1 MSALDLP
8 PVSAGEFK
16 AEAALDGNAIA
27 VRCAGNADLRAR
39 EAVESLLVRVDSQ
52 AQRLGAAEVVVDLR
66 ELEFMNSS
74 CFKSFVSWIGR
85 VQDLAP
91 AAQYRIRLRSN
102 PKMHWQQR
110 SLHALRCFAV
120 ELISIEV

>member
-8 PVSAGEFK
+8 ATNGGEFR
-16 AEAALDGNAIA
+16 AEGSYDGATIT
-27 VRCAGNADLRAR
+27 VRCSGNADLRAR
-39 EAVESLLVRVDSQ
+39 DALDALLVRLDTE
-52 AQRLGAAEVVVDLR
+52 AQRLKVGEVAVDVR
-66 ELEFMNSS
+66 DLEFMNSW

-85 VQDLAP
+85 VQDLEP
-91 AAQYRIRLRSN
+91 ARQYKIRFVSN

-120 ELISIEV
+120 ELIRVDS